1 MIPMT
6 KHKDWTE
13 DAADV
18 EAAALLPPARRPNVP
33 RRGPAKRKDNN
44 QIIQKR
50 IQKYLRQTDPH
61 KKDPQSRLESLV
73 ESLFRMGT
81 DHRSGQAKAS
91 IELLF
96 AYGFDKPKPA
106 PDELEAM
113 KGGFQVV
120 FVERGGLESV
130 PRRELPAAEGTPE
143 FIDAEIMED
152 DK

>member
-1 MIPMT
+1 MT

-18 EAAALLPPARRPNVP
+18 EAAALLPPARQPNLP
-33 RRGPAKRKDNN
+33 KRGRAKQKDNN

-50 IQKYLRQTDPH
+50 VQKFLRAQDP
-61 KKDPQSRLESLV
+61 KSKDPCPRLQSAL

-81 DHRSGQAKAS
+81 DPRSGQAKAS

-120 FVERGGLESV
+120 FVERGGLEGV
-130 PRRELPAAEGTPE
+130 PKRELPAAEGRPE
-143 FIDAEIMED
+143 FIDAEILED